1 MKEKLLELTDT
12 SNIYVSEPM
21 NKHTTFKI
29 GGAADYYITPL
40 SVAELESVVKL
51 CKSENIPYLIVGN
64 GSNLLVS
71 DKGIEGIVI
80 STEKMTSVSVTGN
93 RIYADAGLKLS
104 ALSSEATRNSLSGLE
119 FAAGIPGTV
128 GGGVFM
134 NAGAYDG
141 EMKNIISSV
150 KVLRNGEIITLSNED
165 CFFGY
170 RTSIFQKTK
179 DIILGAEFN
188 LFPGDKEEI
197 TIKIHELN
205 ARRKLKQPLEFPS
218 AGSAFK
224 RPEGHF
230 AGKLIEDS
238 GLRGFSVGG
247 AQVSEK
253 HCGFI
258 INKGGA
264 TAADVLNLI
273 KHIKTCVYVRFGVK
287 LQEEV
292 KFVGRR

>member
-1 MKEKLLELTDT
+1 MIEILKKLTNEN
-12 SNIYVSEPM
+12 NISVSEPM
-21 NKHTTFKI
+21 TRHTTFRI
-29 GGAADYYITPL
+29 GGNADVFVCPENIL
-40 SVAELESVVKL
+40 ELEKIVAKL
-51 CKSENIPYLIVGN
+51 NCQNLPYFVIGN

-71 DKGIEGIVI
+71 DKGIEGVVI
-80 STEKMTSVSVTGN
+80 CTEKINSITVSEN
-93 RIYADAGLKLS
+93 KIFAEAGAKLS
-104 ALSSEATRNSLSGLE
+104 ALASEATKNSLTGLE

-141 EMKNIISSV
+141 ELKNVITTVKILREGKIID
-150 KVLRNGEIITLSNED
+150 LSAEQ
-165 CFFGY
+165 CAFGY
-170 RTSIFQKTK
+170 RSSVFQATG
-179 DIILGAEFN
+179 DIILGAEF
-188 LFPGDKEEI
+188 LLSPGDRDKI
-197 TIKIHELN
+197 SSKIHDFA

-224 RPEGHF
+224 RPEGYF
-230 AGKLIEDS
+230 AGKLIDDS

-273 KHIKTCVYVRFGVK
+273 KYIKTSVYVRFGVK
-287 LQEEV
+287 LQEEI
-292 KFVGRR
+292 KLIGRR